1 MSEIE
6 KQRMLVHTHSSE
18 SLNKLPKIPSDSFN
32 IILSCCS
39 DDKILSCRL
48 VDRLTDEGYLVSID
62 YSDKPSENIESKI
75 NKTDLILI
83 SFTYNYSENVA
94 CMKKMISLKKS
105 GKKILPIVLLRNP
118 LNQDDWIQ
126 SMATEELFYESFEQ
140 EIQFKLRENFDF
152 DYDQLLIELVSNLSL
167 PRRMTS
173 GRNHRPG

>member
-1 MSEIE
+1 
-6 KQRMLVHTHSSE
+6 
-18 SLNKLPKIPSDSFN
+18 
-32 IILSCCS
+32 
-39 DDKILSCRL
+39 
-48 VDRLTDEGYLVSID
+48 
-62 YSDKPSENIESKI
+62 
-75 NKTDLILI
+75 
-83 SFTYNYSENVA
+83 
-94 CMKKMISLKKS
+94 MKKMISLKKS